1 LKFKETDYISLKSD
15 LKNENV
21 SEVSESLSLEE
32 RQVRKPILAQEL
44 EIVPVEDQK
53 FIEKLVIKRN

>member
-1 LKFKETDYISLKSD
+1 LKFKDADYVSLKSD

-32 RQVRKPILAQEL
+32 RQVRKPILSQEL

-53 FIEKLVIKRN
+53 FIEK

>member
-1 LKFKETDYISLKSD
+1 MKSD

-21 SEVSESLSLEE
+21 SEVSESISLEE
-32 RQVRKPILAQEL
+32 RQVKKPILTQDL

-53 FIEKLVIKRN
+53 FIEKLLKKRN